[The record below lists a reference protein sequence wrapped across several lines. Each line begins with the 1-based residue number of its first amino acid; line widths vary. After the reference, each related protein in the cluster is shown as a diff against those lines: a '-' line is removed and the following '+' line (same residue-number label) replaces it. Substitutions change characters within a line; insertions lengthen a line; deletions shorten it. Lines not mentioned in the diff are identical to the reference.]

1 MAPAQRRR
9 SRALRRSLGRPWS
22 ARLPPALRAVGA
34 PELEGAPARLHGR
47 QGALAR
53 HARRRPAEHH
63 LEPGLVLRRR
73 GAGDRRSCALPARG
87 AVRRGRA
94 VPGDPARGRGPPRR
108 VLRSVRGRGDGAV
121 RGRPA
126 RTDARGG
133 GDSRRHGTRSS
144 TTGCATW
151 RTGSGRAPTTSSSSS
166 RASTYHMVVE
176 GFLAVTGQT
185 MIRDY
190 MLEHGLYPGF
200 CEGFGLVE
208 RDEHRHIAFGVRFL
222 HDAIEQNLVRRHRR
236 AGGVQGSRRAPR
248 MCSSRPMWTTLAS
261 SSHTATTRARSTAT
275 RIARSSGG

>member
-1 MAPAQRRR
+1 MIADPPRDAAVTATVNVTADTYARMAAGELTPSQAMQGQLTTIAGEIHPVTLLGRWIDRAGGRDDAEQKREKRQRALQGRRAGICRRWRRPSARR
-9 SRALRRSLGRPWS
+9 SRALRRPLGRPWS

-73 GAGDRRSCALPARG
+73 GAGDRRSCAFPARG

-94 VPGDPARGRGPPRR
+94 VPGDPARGRGSPRR

-133 GDSRRHGTRSS
+133 GDAHVAMARGLRR
-144 TTGCATW
+144 
-151 RTGSGRAPTTSSSSS
+151 RAARRGAPDQGAPRRPRALRRGHRPTTWSS
-166 RASTYHMVVE
+166 RASW
-176 GFLAVTGQT
+176 
-185 MIRDY
+185 R
-190 MLEHGLYPGF
+190 
-200 CEGFGLVE
+200 
-208 RDEHRHIAFGVRFL
+208 
-222 HDAIEQNLVRRHRR
+222 
-236 AGGVQGSRRAPR
+236 
-248 MCSSRPMWTTLAS
+248 
-261 SSHTATTRARSTAT
+261 
-275 RIARSSGG
+275 